1 VNTSNNSLE
10 REIDDIILYART
22 GGVAHAMHFAKSIQN
37 DKLVE
42 LLEVFHQAHQNGG
55 VYEDKLEEFENVL
68 GEIRDQIAGL
78 QWDLRDLKRM
88 GK

>member
-1 VNTSNNSLE
+1 MVKPNGSLE
-10 REIDDIILYART
+10 KEIDDIILYART

-37 DKLVE
+37 DKLIE

-55 VYEDKLEEFENVL
+55 AYEDKLEEFENVL

-78 QWDLRDLKRM
+78 EWNLRDLKRM